1 MSDAP
6 IKLMSAPVIRVGRK
20 TPTAGGW
27 LSKGPRGVP
36 SARERLGYG
45 RSTTSDFQNSTS
57 FYYSNRNLMP
67 EQLWKLYRTT
77 PDVRACVDSITRRIA
92 TWNWSIKPAIDP
104 RNREEYD
111 RLAMRCSEAM
121 RWLATPNL
129 NGETWQEIQTRTLID
144 LLVYDAGAQELN
156 EQGGELLEIVPWLGS
171 EWFPLYNEKNVLLGY
186 VQEKEDA
193 VGYPTQDKAK
203 NVTVPPDR
211 LVYYSLF
218 KNNREALGVPLLD
231 TIVNECITVLLASEH
246 AMLALDAD
254 EIPPGLLVLGGVAG
268 AAAER
273 ARADLQQMRGKD
285 HKVRVLS
292 SPQPGGIKAEWV
304 ELRHTMKDIELIDV
318 VDAMRR
324 TIWRVFGVMP
334 VELGVGDSTPRA
346 LAEVQVD
353 VSSSHLITP
362 ILELMQ
368 ARINAQVIPLL
379 LGEDAEKCLF
389 MFDREQPLT
398 PQQRLDLARS
408 QDVQVRRGI
417 ITVNEARATLGLLPV
432 DGGDVPVMDTNEGP
446 KPLSQVT
453 AGIQVEEDDP
463 DEETT
468 FDPNFDDPAASE
480 TGRALSDLSQKTQKL
495 LRDKAK
501 KHNEEVKKKGKAEW
515 RRTNAR
521 TLAAVY
527 DRGIGAYNT
536 NPESVRPVVTSA
548 HQWAV
553 ARVNGW
559 LYALMNDKFKR
570 GKFDTDLLPKQH
582 PHSTKG
588 KKERAVVGKP
598 PSLPTA
604 PVDTAWGWEAGE
616 QDKVLGDPPS
626 WGRYKRAHLWND
638 PSKKESKAGY
648 KFPVARIVDG
658 ELKLVFRGAAA
669 VIGALKRD
677 GKHESL
683 NGVSAEDQKAIYRR
697 VQSIYER
704 FGKEPP
710 VIDRLERGERGPAC
724 RRPGE
729 SRNECVSRKIPELI
743 SEGYG
748 QKQAVAIANSMC
760 EQSCA
765 EERVAQRYSHIN
777 FKPPKGVIAELKKG
791 LEWNRQGHGG
801 DGLVPATVA
810 WARRMANGSDISP
823 AKARKMRAWLAR
835 HEVDK
840 QGKGFRPGEKG
851 YPSPGRVAW
860 ALWGGDP
867 AKPWSAKIVGQMEA
881 ADKKAGIKRGEYP
894 EGTEPCGHD
903 HSEDGH
909 HHVHERDSMWLPSTW
924 PSPSLF
930 KGYRTLSMGDV
941 ADVVEQYS
949 REVSEIF
956 DRANIEL
963 QSILLRA
970 YGRNGKLTPQN
981 AQRAQVE
988 MLDRIDQ
995 LAYEWDVLTRPM
1007 YQRAARIGMDAAE
1020 RISDQPIDQMWRVTG
1035 DNYHGQAMAYLTDE
1049 QGLIGT
1055 LKSKIRRIISKSS
1068 MPTRDRIDELD
1079 ESDEA
1084 IVVVG
1089 VLAATMQAQK
1099 HRVDNWSGKLNA
1111 LANIAVVALL
1121 SSVVS
1126 TQPAVNEDGMQV
1138 EEPVEWMVEWV
1149 SFGGRSCPICSQEGA
1164 QPIRPLSEITRRP
1177 GEDTFCGAKC
1187 RCVLVF
1193 WTRQE
1198 VEGGRA
1204 FRLSANA
1211 PGGPDA

>member
-1 MSDAP
+1 VSDAP
-6 IKLMSAPVIRVGRK
+6 FKLLATPFIRIGGSGQS
-20 TPTAGGW
+20 PGGW
-27 LSKGPRGVP
+27 LSNGPRPVQ

-92 TWNWSIKPAIDP
+92 TWNWSIKPKIDP
-104 RNREEYD
+104 RNKEEYD
-111 RLAMRCSEAM
+111 RLADRCSEAM
-121 RWLATPNL
+121 RWLSQPNM

-144 LLVYDAGAQELN
+144 LLVYDAGVQELN
-156 EQGGELLEIVPWLGS
+156 ENDGNLVELVPWLGS

-193 VGYPTQDKAK
+193 VGYPTDDKAK
-203 NVTVPPDR
+203 KVTLPPEK

-218 KNNREALGVPLLD
+218 RNNREVLGVPLLD

-285 HKVRVLS
+285 HKVRVIS
-292 SPQPGGIKAEWV
+292 SAQPGGIKAEWV
-304 ELRHTMKDIELIDV
+304 ELRHTLKDIELIDV

-379 LGEDAEKCLF
+379 LEDDAEKCVF

-398 PQQRLDLARS
+398 PQQRLDLARA

-446 KPLSQVT
+446 RPLTVVT
-453 AGIQVEEDDP
+453 AGTVVEPDSPEEDAP
-463 DEETT
+463 
-468 FDPNFDDPAASE
+468 FDPNFDDAAGSE
-480 TGRALSDLSQKTQKL
+480 TERALSDLSKATQDL
-495 LRDKAK
+495 LKDKAK
-501 KHNEEVKKKGKAEW
+501 KHNEEVKKKGKSEW
-515 RRTNAR
+515 RKTNAR
-521 TLAAVY
+521 TLAVVY

-588 KKERAVVGKP
+588 KKERAVVSKP

-669 VIGALKRD
+669 VVGSLKRD

-683 NGVSAEDQKAIYRR
+683 NGVSIDDQVAIYRR

-704 FGKEPP
+704 FGKEAP
-710 VIDRLERGERGPAC
+710 VIDRLERSERGPAC
-724 RRPGE
+724 RQPGE
-729 SRNECVSRKIPELI
+729 SKNECVSRKIPELV
-743 SEGYG
+743 SEGYE

-760 EQSCA
+760 EQSCS
-765 EERVAQRYSHIN
+765 EERVAARYSHIN
-777 FKPPKGVIAELKKG
+777 FKPPKGVVDELKKG
-791 LEWNRQGHGG
+791 LEWNKQGHGG
-801 DGLVPATVA
+801 KGLVPATVA
-810 WARRMANGSDISP
+810 WARRMANGADISP
-823 AKARKMRAWLAR
+823 EKARKMRAWLAR

-840 QGKGFRPGEKG
+840 KGKGFRPGEEG

-867 AKPWSAKIVGQMEA
+867 AKPWSAKIVNQVDA
-881 ADKKAGIKRGEYP
+881 ADKKAGIKRGKHP
-894 EGTEPCGHD
+894 EGTEPCGHS
-903 HSEDGH
+903 HSASARSND
-909 HHVHERDSMWLPSTW
+909 WLPSSW
-924 PSPSLF
+924 PSPSMF
-930 KGYRTLSMGDV
+930 NGYRTISVASV
-941 ADVVEQYS
+941 ADIVEQYT
-949 REVSEIF
+949 REVSDLY

-963 QSILLRA
+963 QSILIRA
-970 YGRNGKLTPQN
+970 YDRDGELSPQN
-981 AQRAQVE
+981 AQMAQIE
-988 MLDRIDQ
+988 MLDRLDQ
-995 LAYEWDVLTRPM
+995 LAYDWSLVTRPM
-1007 YQRAARIGMDAAE
+1007 YQKAARVGLNGAE
-1020 RISDQPIDQMWRVTG
+1020 EISDQPVEQMWRLVG

-1055 LKSKIRRIISKSS
+1055 LKQKVRSIVSASS
-1068 MPTRDRIDELD
+1068 MYTRDRIEDIDENDGAL
-1079 ESDEA
+1079 
-1084 IVVVG
+1084 IVVG

-1099 HRVDNWSGKLNA
+1099 HRVDNWSGKINA
-1111 LANIAVVALL
+1111 LANIALVSSLL
-1121 SSVVS
+1121 STTS
-1126 TQPAVNEDGMQV
+1126 TETVITDAGFEV
-1138 EEPVEWMVEWV
+1138 ERPVEWMVEWV
-1149 SFGGRSCPICSQEGA
+1149 SFSGRNCPVCAEEGA
-1164 QPIRPLSEITRRP
+1164 QPIRPLSELSRRP
-1177 GEDTFCGAKC
+1177 GEDTVCGARC

-1193 WTRQE
+1193 WTRNE
-1198 VEGGRA
+1198 VNAGRS
-1204 FRLSANA
+1204 FRLSSGA